1 MENYLVLNGQ
11 KIQITED
18 QVREMAKSLGV
29 KQIKLADIKVG
40 DTFKVGD
47 YEFIVL
53 EQSGNTTAVILKDLL
68 YDNKQFGKNN
78 NYAKS
83 YVDDICNDFA
93 TKVAKIIG
101 KKNLVEHTVDLTSD
115 DGLKDYGTIKRFIS
129 LLTTELYRRYVYV
142 LDKHKIKKWWW
153 LATSYSTPTHE
164 DSSWVKCVAPDG
176 CVSSYDYYDDLG
188 VRPFCI
194 FDSSIVVS

>member
-18 QVREMAKSLGV
+18 QVKEMAKSLGV
-29 KQIKLADIKVG
+29 KQTRLTDIKVG
-40 DTFKVGD
+40 DAFRVGE

-53 EQSGNTTAVILKDLL
+53 EQSGDTTAVVLKNLL

-115 DGLKDYGTIKRFIS
+115 DGLKDYGKITRSAS
-129 LLTTELYRRYVYV
+129 LLTTELYRRYVYI
-142 LDKHKIKKWWW
+142 LDKYKTKKWWW
-153 LATSYSTPTHE
+153 LATPYSTPTHE
-164 DSSWVKCVAPDG
+164 DSSWIKCVTPDG
-176 CVSSYDYYDDLG
+176 GVDNYGYGNNIG

-194 FDSSIVVS
+194 FDSSIFVS